1 MIFQDNGGQTF
12 YVQPTT
18 LKVMKGAEVMD
29 EKKFDEAYQFLT
41 SSNSNPIN
49 LDRYKK
55 NYVNKIMT
63 DIGTYINEEF
73 DFIPVASLVI
83 LEFPKNKKRDYDIL
97 EYGLSVFSNTDNYI
111 TFSSFFIDNNGMSYR
126 PSVIPYDNWT
136 SKIYRSSYHR
146 RLKQHKITRWSIIS
160 RIMEIA
166 ISLTK
171 GLGILHKTYLY

>member
-97 EYGLSVFSNTDNYI
+97 ENGLRV
-111 TFSSFFIDNNGMSYR
+111 
-126 PSVIPYDNWT
+126 
-136 SKIYRSSYHR
+136 
-146 RLKQHKITRWSIIS
+146 
-160 RIMEIA
+160 
-166 ISLTK
+166 
-171 GLGILHKTYLY
+171 